1 MAQRYIAFDVETPN
15 YANNRMSAIGITVV
29 DGGEIVEDFYTLVNP
44 EARFDDFNVQLT
56 GITPAMVAGKPAFPA
71 LWQRIQPLMGS
82 GVLVAHSATF
92 DLGVL
97 SKCLGDY
104 HIPWQPSAPY
114 VCTCQMG
121 RACYPELANH
131 KLNTLCAYLDLSLDH
146 HNAGSDSR
154 ACAELLL
161 DYMRHGLSPARFQ
174 RHYDLTRYAA
184 RSL

>member
-97 SKCLGDY
+97 SKCL
-104 HIPWQPSAPY
+104 
-114 VCTCQMG
+114 
-121 RACYPELANH
+121 
-131 KLNTLCAYLDLSLDH
+131 
-146 HNAGSDSR
+146 
-154 ACAELLL
+154 
-161 DYMRHGLSPARFQ
+161 
-174 RHYDLTRYAA
+174 
-184 RSL
+184 